1 MFGPSLV
8 EVAVDA
14 VGAAGGR
21 TYTYAVPDRLT
32 GLRAG
37 EAVIVEFG
45 RRQAL
50 GVVLGPADAAGV
62 DVEGIKPIAER
73 VRSEGPLL
81 PPLQL
86 ALARLIADH
95 YMAPAA
101 MVIRAALPPGTL
113 ERLDY
118 VARLIDAAPDVA
130 GEAASTHVPPADQ
143 ALLARIEA
151 AGPAGIVV
159 SRLTGA
165 RDRAATIRRLRALAG
180 AGHIELAWELRP
192 PSVRR
197 RYVRLVR
204 LTGAGRAALADG
216 GPAMG
221 RPLGPRQLA
230 AMAVLAEDMRP
241 AVPAPEISARFGA
254 GAVTS
259 LARRGL
265 VELESTAVDRLPYA
279 DRDRHV
285 PAVPAGAALGADQA
299 RAATAIV
306 AAVEQRRPLAFLLD
320 GATAAG
326 KTAVYV
332 AAVLAARRLGR
343 GALVLVPEVSLATPL
358 LDRLRTETAEE
369 VAVIHAGLGDGERA
383 DEWRRI
389 RDGRVGV
396 VIGTRTALLAPLAD
410 VGVIVVDE
418 EHDASYKSDRTPRFQ
433 ARDMAIELGRLALAP
448 VVLSS
453 ATPDVVSVGRAEEGS
468 VVRITLRDQAVG
480 RPPRVD
486 VVDLRQELAS
496 GNRSLLSVELADALG
511 ALDRDAG
518 ERAILVLNRRG
529 TASVVLCR
537 DCGYVQV
544 CPECQRPLV
553 YHATGMALRCHHCG
567 ATAPPASRCPACAS
581 ARIRYLGGGTER
593 LEREVA
599 DRFPDLRIGRL
610 DRDVVERKGAADR
623 VMDAFADGGL
633 DVLVGTSLVT
643 KGLDIP
649 AVALVGIV
657 SADIALN
664 LPDERSAERT
674 YQLLR
679 QAIGR
684 TGRGARPGRAIIQ
697 TYLPDHPAIRAVADG
712 DADRLLRRRTGRA
725 AAVRRAALRA
735 LHQADRGDGGSGR
748 GRGRRS
754 GDGSEPAR
762 ARPRHRAAGPSCSG
776 RSPHMSPAEAV
787 AGASTSSSA
796 AATRDRSCRRNPA
809 RPGAWTSIRRA
820 CSERHMG
827 RRRGTA
833 AYTRRHERPTHRH
846 PRRPEPAA
854 QG

>member
-1 MFGPSLV
+1 MFGPALV

-21 TYTYAVPDRLT
+21 SYTYSVPDRLAD
-32 GLRAG
+32 LRAG

-50 GVVLGPADAAGV
+50 GVVLGPIDRPGV
-62 DVEGIKPIAER
+62 SGEGIKPIAER
-73 VRSEGPLL
+73 VRAEGPLL

-95 YMAPAA
+95 YLAPAA

-118 VARLIDAAPDVA
+118 VARRIDAAPDVA
-130 GEAASTHVPPADQ
+130 GVAPARTPLAPADE
-143 ALLARIEA
+143 ALVARVDA
-151 AGPAGIVV
+151 AGPPGIVV

-165 RDRAATIRRLRALAG
+165 QDRAATIRRLRALAD
-180 AGHIELAWELRP
+180 AGQIELAWELRP

-197 RYVRLVR
+197 RYLRLVR
-204 LTGAGRAALADG
+204 LTETGRAALDDG
-216 GPAMG
+216 RPAGG

-230 AMAVLAEDMRP
+230 AMAVLAGDSRP
-241 AVPAPEISARFGA
+241 AVPASEISGRFGA

-265 VELESTAVDRLPYA
+265 VELEATAVDRLPYA

-285 PAVPAGAALGADQA
+285 PAVPAGAAMGVDQA
-299 RAATAIV
+299 RAAGAIV
-306 AAVEQRRPLAFLLD
+306 AAVEQRRPLTFLLD
-320 GATAAG
+320 GVTAAG

-332 AAVLAARRLGR
+332 EAVLAARRLGR

-358 LDRLRTETAEE
+358 LDRLRTEAEEE

-389 RDGRVGV
+389 RDGGVGV

-453 ATPDVVSVGRAEEGS
+453 ATPDVVSMGRAEEGS
-468 VVRITLRDQAVG
+468 IVRLTLRDQAIG

-496 GNRSLLSVELADALG
+496 GNRSLLSLELADAIG

-553 YHATGMALRCHHCG
+553 FHATGMALRCHHCG

-593 LEREVA
+593 LEREVS

-623 VMDAFADGGL
+623 VLDAFADGAL

-643 KGLDIP
+643 KGLDVP

-679 QAIGR
+679 QAVGR

-697 TYLPDHPAIRAVADG
+697 TYMPDHPAIRAVADG
-712 DADRLLRRRTGRA
+712 NADRFYADELAARRRFGAPPFGRYIKLTVAMEDRATAEA
-725 AAVRRAALRA
+725 AAQAMASSLREAAQASGGETDVLGPVPAYIARR
-735 LHQADRGDGGSGR
+735 GGRWRFHLVLR
-748 GRGRRS
+748 GRDPRS
-754 GDGSEPAR
+754 ILATDP
-762 ARPRHRAAGPSCSG
+762 GPPWS
-776 RSPHMSPAEAV
+776 V
-787 AGASTSSSA
+787 
-796 AATRDRSCRRNPA
+796 DVD
-809 RPGAWTSIRRA
+809 
-820 CSERHMG
+820 
-827 RRRGTA
+827 
-833 AYTRRHERPTHRH
+833 
-846 PRRPEPAA
+846 PESLL
-854 QG
+854 

>member
-1 MFGPSLV
+1 MVGSSLV

-21 TYTYAVPDRLT
+21 TYTYSVPDRLA

-50 GVVLGPADAAGV
+50 GIVLGPVDDAAV
-62 DVEGIKPIAER
+62 LLEGIKPIAER
-73 VRSEGPLL
+73 VRAEGPLL

-95 YMAPAA
+95 YLAPAA

-118 VARLIDAAPDVA
+118 VARRIELTPDADGVPP
-130 GEAASTHVPPADQ
+130 EPRSVPPADE
-143 ALLARIEA
+143 AFLARVAA

-165 RDRAATIRRLRALAG
+165 QDRAATVRRLRALAA

-197 RYVRLVR
+197 RYLRLVR
-204 LTGAGRAALADG
+204 LTEAGRAALDD
-216 GPAMG
+216 G
-221 RPLGPRQLA
+221 RPAGGRRLGPRQLA
-230 AMAVLAEDMRP
+230 AMAVLAEDSRP
-241 AVPAPEISARFGA
+241 AVPAPELAARFGA
-254 GAVTS
+254 GAITS

-265 VELESTAVDRLPYA
+265 VELEATAVDRLPYA
-279 DRDRHV
+279 DRDRRV
-285 PAVPAGAALGADQA
+285 PAIPPGATLGADQA
-299 RAATAIV
+299 RAAETIV
-306 AAVEQRRPLAFLLD
+306 AAVEQRRPLTFLLD

-326 KTAVYV
+326 KTAVYM
-332 AAVLAARRLGR
+332 AAVLAARRFGR

-358 LDRLRTETAEE
+358 LDRLRTEAAEE

-389 RDGRVGV
+389 RDGGVGV
-396 VIGTRTALLAPLAD
+396 VIGTRTALLAPLAE
-410 VGVIVVDE
+410 VGVVVVDE

-433 ARDMAIELGRLALAP
+433 ARDMAIELGRLARAP
-448 VVLSS
+448 VILSS
-453 ATPDVVSVGRAEEGS
+453 ATPDVVSVGQAEEGRI
-468 VVRITLRDQAVG
+468 VRLTLRDQATG
-480 RPPRVD
+480 HPPRVD
-486 VVDLRQELAS
+486 VVDLRQELAG
-496 GNRSLLSVELADALG
+496 GNRSLLSLELADALG

-518 ERAILVLNRRG
+518 DRAILVLNRRG

-553 YHATGMALRCHHCG
+553 FHATGMALRCHHCG
-567 ATAPPASRCPACAS
+567 ATAPPASRCPACGS

-599 DRFPDLRIGRL
+599 DRFPNLRIGRL

-623 VMDAFADGGL
+623 VMDAFADGAL

-643 KGLDIP
+643 KGLDVP

-679 QAIGR
+679 QAVGR

-712 DADRLLRRRTGRA
+712 NADRFYADELAARRRFGAPPFGRYIKLTVALEDRA
-725 AAVRRAALRA
+725 AAEAVGHAMASELREAALA
-735 LHQADRGDGGSGR
+735 
-748 GRGRRS
+748 S
-754 GDGSEPAR
+754 GDGTVVLGPIPAYI
-762 ARPRHRAAGPSCSG
+762 A
-776 RSPHMSPAEAV
+776 
-787 AGASTSSSA
+787 
-796 AATRDRSCRRNPA
+796 
-809 RPGAWTSIRRA
+809 
-820 CSERHMG
+820 
-827 RRRGTA
+827 RRGG
-833 AYTRRHERPTHRH
+833 RWRFHLVLRGRD
-846 PRRPEPAA
+846 PRSVLATDPGPPWSIDVDPESLL
-854 QG
+854 